1 MPCWGAESEML
12 LDVRIYR
19 LHAGKR
25 NDFDSLVRNQTIPL
39 ARRFGHQ
46 VVDFGPSAH
55 DDDTYYLIRV
65 FDSGADRQQSLA
77 SLYESEEWLRDYDD
91 KVMALIDS
99 YQTAVFATSLEA
111 VHYLRAAHTA
121 RWKVA
126 E

>member
-1 MPCWGAESEML
+1 ML

-55 DDDTYYLIRV
+55 DDDNYYLIRV
-65 FDSGADRQQSLA
+65 FDSSADRVQSLA
-77 SLYESEEWLRDYDD
+77 SLYESEEWLRDYED

-99 YQTAVFATSLEA
+99 YQTAVFPTSPEA

-121 RWKVA
+121 RWSVA